1 MWLLPKVGLPLA
13 SDTSVRQPPCPVP
26 APSLWSAACFGR
38 NNRVAAS
45 MITFFRRIMT
55 SWVMIGLLALI
66 AVAFVITGVSDPFG
80 GGGVAPGAI
89 AKVGNKT
96 ITEPEFLGQ
105 FDRFMKRARAE
116 NPAATNAAAVKE
128 GAIEALV
135 GQLEGRAA
143 IEEFAVQQGLAISN
157 QAVDGEIASIPA
169 FQVNGKFDQAS
180 YQRALQSQQI
190 SEKTLRE
197 EVRGA
202 KLTQQLLAPVSIPSN
217 APRLLAT
224 PYANLLLEARRGSIA
239 IIPSAKYAAGLAPTE
254 AQLTAYYR
262 ATINRYTIPE
272 RRSLRYAIISK
283 QAIAAATVISDADV
297 ATYYGE
303 HPDLYAGIAQRTLS
317 QVVAQDQATATA
329 IAKRAKAGEPF
340 AKLAAELAG
349 YGAADLAV
357 GTVTQEKFAAATST
371 TVATAAFALPSGGVT
386 AAIKSDFGWH
396 VVRVDAVVPTK
407 SRPLAS
413 VRTEISALLR
423 AEKADDTLASQV
435 ADIEDA
441 LAQGQSIADV
451 AKSHKLTIQT
461 TPPMTKDG
469 RVQDPSFKLANDLT
483 PLIAKVFAAES
494 GDEPTVEQLGP
505 DRLAVLTAGE
515 IVAPSPIPLAAIKA
529 AVSADWV
536 RVQAVAK
543 AKMAADAIVAD
554 VKAGKPLAA
563 ALAARGL
570 SAAQSV
576 GGRRIDLSRS
586 RQQIPPPIALMFTL
600 PSGTTRAMAAP
611 DNAGWFVVRV
621 DEVTPGNAEADL
633 NTLGGME
640 SQITRG
646 VPDELAAQFVRALQQ
661 TVGVERNAK
670 TIAAVKKRFNSSGD
684 AETP

>member
-1 MWLLPKVGLPLA
+1 
-13 SDTSVRQPPCPVP
+13 
-26 APSLWSAACFGR
+26 
-38 NNRVAAS
+38 

-96 ITEPEFLGQ
+96 ITEPEFLNQ
-105 FDRFMKRARAE
+105 FDRFMKRARAD
-116 NPAATNAAAVKE
+116 NPAVTNAAAVKE
-128 GAIEALV
+128 GAVEALV

-143 IEEFAVQQGLAISN
+143 IEEFAVQQGLAISDR
-157 QAVDGEIASIPA
+157 AVDGDIASIPA
-169 FQVNGKFDQAS
+169 FQVNGKFDQAA
-180 YQRALQSQQI
+180 YQRALQSQ
-190 SEKTLRE
+190 SLTAKDLRQE
-197 EVRGA
+197 IRGA

-224 PYANLLLEARRGSIA
+224 PYASLLLEARRGSIA
-239 IIPSAKYAAGLAPTE
+239 VIPSAKFAAGLSPTD

-262 ATINRYTIPE
+262 ATITRYTIPE

-283 QAIAAATVISDADV
+283 DAIQAATQIGDAEI

-303 HPDLYAGIAQRTLS
+303 HTDLYGGIAQRSLS
-317 QVVAQDQATATA
+317 QVVAQDQATATR
-329 IAKRAKAGEPF
+329 IATRAKAGESF

-349 YGAADLAV
+349 YGAGDLAV
-357 GTVTQEKFAAATST
+357 GTVTQEKFAASSNKLIA
-371 TVATAAFALPSGGVT
+371 AAAFALPTGGVT
-386 AAIKSDFGWH
+386 TAIKSDFGWH

-413 VRTEISALLR
+413 VRTEISSLLR
-423 AEKADDTLASQV
+423 AEKADDTLASEV

-441 LAQGQSIADV
+441 LAQGQSLADV

-461 TPPMTKDG
+461 TPPMTSDG
-469 RVQDPSFKLANDLT
+469 RVQNAAFTLPQELA
-483 PLIAKVFAAES
+483 PLIAKVFAAEA
-494 GDEPTVEQLGP
+494 GDEPTVEKLGP
-505 DRLAVLTAGE
+505 DRLAVLAAGE
-515 IVAPSPIPLAAIKA
+515 IVAPAPVPLAAIKA
-529 AVSADWV
+529 AVAADWV
-536 RVQAVAK
+536 RVQAAAK
-543 AKMAADAIVAD
+543 AKAAAQAVAVD
-554 VKAGKPLAA
+554 VKAGKTLAS

-586 RQQIPPPIALMFTL
+586 GQQIPPPIAMMFTL
-600 PSGTTRAMAAP
+600 PSGATRAMAAP
-611 DNAGWFVVRV
+611 DNVGWFVVRV
-621 DEVTPGNAEADL
+621 DEIIPGNTEADL
-633 NTLGGME
+633 NTLGGMQ

-646 VPDELAAQFVRALQQ
+646 IPDELAAQFVRSLQNS
-661 TVGVERNAK
+661 VGVARNAK